1 MCIHT
6 YIDIVHLHR
15 LGIIMIHCGNPHQ
28 LGHGISQVR
37 TNMNKPYPMHQ
48 MSSHL
53 GDIEHAHAKRGLS
66 HGVYRVFP
74 RCIVL
79 H

>member
-28 LGHGISQVR
+28 LGHGISQVGIGSLAKISWSAQWSKKDR
-37 TNMNKPYPMHQ
+37 ILCPSKINKNN
-48 MSSHL
+48 
-53 GDIEHAHAKRGLS
+53 
-66 HGVYRVFP
+66 
-74 RCIVL
+74 
-79 H
+79 